1 MEYLDYVYT
10 KIDDSYIL
18 EEYFAETSS
27 ETYPGTNTKI
37 ISVSTSSGFYWYA
50 DFSYEAALC

>member
-10 KIDDSYIL
+10 KIDEGYIL

-27 ETYPGTNTKI
+27 ETY
-37 ISVSTSSGFYWYA
+37 
-50 DFSYEAALC
+50 L